1 MKRCL
6 ILLLVLALV
15 TALIGCSEKEP
26 SKESDVKNKTETE
39 ISNANIECSFNSLS

>member
-1 MKRCL
+1 MKKCL
-6 ILLLVLALV
+6 ILLLVIALM